1 MIYYLVNGAGLGLTA
16 GLSPGP
22 LMTLLLAE
30 SLRGGWPAGF
40 RVSLAPLVTDSV
52 LVSLALLVAA
62 PLPPWGI
69 AAISVVGGAILIWMG
84 WNTIRSRPLE
94 PMAGGEPSG
103 EGAAGGAGSPL
114 GRAIATNILN
124 PQAFIFW
131 LTVGGPVLRGSFEQ
145 TGVTGPL
152 TFMGAFFAVM
162 ISINLVLAF
171 SISRGRHLLKGAGYQ
186 WTLRGAG
193 LILVGLGISRVWA
206 GLSQLLG

>member
-40 RVSLAPLVTDSV
+40 RVSIAPLVTDSV
-52 LVSLALLVAA
+52 LLSLALLVAA

-84 WNTIRSRPLE
+84 WSTVRSRPAE
-94 PMAGGEPSG
+94 PMAGAEPG
-103 EGAAGGAGSPL
+103 APGAAPGNPL
-114 GRAIATNILN
+114 GKAIATNMLN

-131 LTVGGPVLRGSFEQ
+131 LTVGGPILRGSFEQ
-145 TGVTGPL
+145 SGLTGPL

-162 ISINLVLAF
+162 ISINFVLAF

-193 LILVGLGISRVWA
+193 LVLVGLGISRAWA
-206 GLSQLLG
+206 GVSQLLG

>member
-1 MIYYLVNGAGLGLTA
+1 MIYFLVNGAGLGLTA

-40 RVSLAPLVTDSV
+40 RVSVAPLVTDSV

-69 AAISVVGGAILIWMG
+69 AAISVVGGGILMWMG
-84 WNTIRSRPLE
+84 WGTLRSRPAE
-94 PMAGGEPSG
+94 TAVVSTTAVGN
-103 EGAAGGAGSPL
+103 PL
-114 GRAIATNILN
+114 GKAIATNLLN

-131 LTVGGPVLRGSFEQ
+131 LTVGGPILRDAYGRS
-145 TGVTGPL
+145 GIAGPL

-162 ISINLVLAF
+162 ISINFVLAF
-171 SISRGRHLLKGAGYQ
+171 SISRGRHLLKGPGYQ

-193 LILVGLGISRVWA
+193 LILVILGITRLWA
-206 GLSQLLG
+206 GVTQLI

>member
-1 MIYYLVNGAGLGLTA
+1 MIYYLLNGAGLGLTA

-40 RVSLAPLVTDSV
+40 RVSIAPLVTDSV
-52 LVSLALLVAA
+52 LVGLALLVAA

-69 AAISVVGGAILIWMG
+69 AVISVVGGAILMWMG
-84 WNTIRSRPLE
+84 WSTIRSRPAE
-94 PMAGGEPSG
+94 PMAGGEPSPSEASATG
-103 EGAAGGAGSPL
+103 NPL
-114 GRAIATNILN
+114 GKAIATNILN
-124 PQAFIFW
+124 PQAFLFW

-145 TGVTGPL
+145 SGVTGPL
-152 TFMGAFFAVM
+152 IFMGAFFAVM
-162 ISINLVLAF
+162 ISINFVLAF

-193 LILVGLGISRVWA
+193 LILVGLGVSRVWA
-206 GLSQLLG
+206 GATQLLG

>member
-40 RVSLAPLVTDSV
+40 RVSIAPLVTDSV

-62 PLPPWGI
+62 PLPPWGL
-69 AAISVVGGAILIWMG
+69 AVISVVGGLILLWMG
-84 WNTIRSRPLE
+84 WGTIRSRPAE
-94 PMAGGEPSG
+94 PMAGGQPG
-103 EGAAGGAGSPL
+103 VAAANPL
-114 GRAIATNILN
+114 AKAIATNLLN
-124 PQAFIFW
+124 PQAFLFW
-131 LTVGGPVLRGSFEQ
+131 LTVGGPVLRTAYEKSGLS
-145 TGVTGPL
+145 GPL
-152 TFMGAFFAVM
+152 SFMGAFFAIM
-162 ISINLVLAF
+162 ISINFVLAF

-193 LILVGLGISRVWA
+193 LILVILGVTRVWA
-206 GLSQLLG
+206 GVTGLMA

>member
-1 MIYYLVNGAGLGLTA
+1 MIYFLVNGAGLGLTA

-40 RVSLAPLVTDSV
+40 RVSVAPLVTDSV

-69 AAISVVGGAILIWMG
+69 AVISVIGGGILMWMG
-84 WNTIRSRPLE
+84 WGTIRSRPAE
-94 PMAGGEPSG
+94 TAV
-103 EGAAGGAGSPL
+103 GASTTAVGNPL
-114 GRAIATNILN
+114 GKAIATNLMN

-131 LTVGGPVLRGSFEQ
+131 LTVGGPILRDAYGRA
-145 TGVTGPL
+145 GVAGPL
-152 TFMGAFFAVM
+152 SFMGAFFAVM
-162 ISINLVLAF
+162 ISINFVLAF
-171 SISRGRHLLKGAGYQ
+171 SISRGRHLLKGPGYQ

-193 LILVGLGISRVWA
+193 LILVLLGISRAWA
-206 GLSQLLG
+206 GITALI